1 MTKIADVIKLK
12 TGYANFVELKSA
24 FEATQE
30 NADRMDM
37 YRPTKAH
44 RDAFQRICR
53 GLTHPND
60 KKFYLLSGSY
70 GTGKSHLCLMTAN
83 VLSRSSG
90 DPEIVGFHENYS
102 KLDPDRGRVLKNIRK
117 DGQYLVAICD
127 YHAGRQFQDVV
138 MKAIFEACEAK
149 GMDPGVI
156 TEFDEA
162 ERQLDEWE
170 SQGNQGGLRDFYQ
183 DFKKTLENISP
194 GLTVDQLRVKLKEY
208 DSKLLELFREAFL
221 KVTGGVEFQAQA
233 GNLIPIIKKLVKSPT
248 FKERFKGLAIFFDE
262 FGETLGEARYSKSIL
277 QGFMESLCKQ
287 EPNVL
292 FIGCIHKDFKAY
304 ADQFSQADAA
314 VMSARLTQVDLLNE
328 GIEEII
334 SAIVEIDKQSST
346 WKSEIGPKT
355 LVFDQLVPTCKSL
368 NLFPWIEDINH
379 IRERVLEDI
388 YGVHPMALSCLLKLS
403 SEIGS
408 DTRSTFTFFTGDV
421 DDKKGS
427 YAEFI
432 KSADLTLPAG
442 QLNMY
447 TTPQLFTFFSK
458 ELSQSNPELREGQRQ
473 SVNGY
478 YASLDALRKAAE
490 GELLGF
496 HEDKRI
502 DVLKTI
508 LIYQLCQI
516 PADLETIQFG
526 LYCLSGSDKSQ
537 VKAYLKE
544 MDKSGAVFFRQQSKT
559 YELAASSGEDPY
571 AMIERFKSNQKLHPN
586 DMVAAFIEEGSG
598 GRVTE
603 FSEAKGY
610 NLSFTEDKRFK
621 THFVRG
627 KDLSDNLWDEYQQEN
642 EDNLNKPGKS
652 YEGTL
657 VYALCETEG
666 DINLVKEAIK
676 TIKEKNIIVAIPHSP
691 QPFSDLLLKV
701 KACRHFLPPHEAEKI
716 SAQTE
721 SRLRS
726 MLENTVDGYLD
737 LLKRKYQS
745 VVAGDEAGWF
755 GEAGDILVDR
765 PKQSHIP
772 ADMLCE
778 KLFTQH
784 SRIKHADLNLSHDE
798 KWRLGKNPAL
808 KQAINGLLKVEKI
821 MIDNGNPD
829 NHGEKRYLEKVL
841 LKGAGALKKTE
852 SAGSANYFVCETD
865 ADKIHTD
872 FPVLKELFS
881 RLAKLNPGQS
891 FSVGAYLT
899 EVSRPP
905 YGAGGTTLML
915 TIAHLLR
922 AYGERLVLYKDSTMM
937 IELSI
942 QDYEELAQLIADP
955 VPKSVLMIRNI
966 SAVQEKLVEIAA
978 LTVGAQ
984 PLKHGETRSL
994 NSAYDH
1000 LNDWWRNLPTVAKIV
1015 GLYSKDQAAHLTTLK
1030 NVLDGMNSSTDRF
1043 DFILEQIP
1051 TVYGDASLSDAKVT
1065 KIGESFSA
1073 DVKLLNSGEHL
1084 AQSQVASAVC
1094 KLFGGQ
1100 GDLIECEKVVSKW
1113 YKNLNSNQREPFRY
1127 DNEEAKQLLIH
1138 MADQSLSFGDKI
1150 FSKLPSDYHFGTL
1163 KEWTALRVQ
1172 DYMSL
1177 FKQAKS
1183 EIEAAK
1189 TVVPKPN
1196 IKEGVLEV
1204 RDKDKVTVDVP
1215 VGASQIIYT
1224 IDGTDPKQS
1233 DTAMTT
1239 ETPINLSALLKGRS
1253 NLKVQLLAVDT
1264 EGNKSDTVNAEIVS
1278 KERKFEIQM
1287 EADFFGEKATF
1298 KWPED
1303 RDDLFIVLKSV
1314 LQYGLEKG
1322 LINEADLKKVD
1333 SALTEMQKNN

>member
-12 TGYANFVELKSA
+12 SGYANFVELKSA

-90 DPEIVGFHENYS
+90 DPEIAGFHENYS

-127 YHAGRQFQDVV
+127 YHSGRQFQDVV
-138 MKAIFEACEAK
+138 MKAIFEACEAR
-149 GMDPGVI
+149 GLDPGVI

-162 ERQLDEWE
+162 ERQLKEWE
-170 SQGNQGGLRDFYQ
+170 SQGSKGGQRDFYK
-183 DFKKTLENISP
+183 DFQNALENISP
-194 GLTVDQLRVKLKEY
+194 GLTIDQLRSKLKEY
-208 DSKLLELFREAFL
+208 HSELLNVFREAFK
-221 KVTGGVEFQAQA
+221 KVTGGVEFHAQA
-233 GNLIPIIKKLVKSPT
+233 GNVIPIIKKLVKSPG

-262 FGETLGEARYSKSIL
+262 FGATLEKGAYSKDIL
-277 QGFMESLCKQ
+277 QGFMESICKQ

-292 FIGCIHKDFKAY
+292 FIGCIHKDFKTY
-304 ADQFSQADAA
+304 ADQFSTDDAA

-334 SAIVEIDKQSST
+334 SAIVEIDKQSAT
-346 WKSEIGPKT
+346 WKNEIGPKT

-388 YGVHPMALSCLLKLS
+388 YGVHPMTLSCLLKLS

-421 DDKKGS
+421 DDKEGS

-432 KSADLTLPAG
+432 KSADLTMPAG

-447 TTPQLFTFFSK
+447 TTPQLFTFFKK
-458 ELSQSNPELREGQRQ
+458 EFSQSNPELREGQRQ

-502 DVLKTI
+502 DVLRTI

-516 PADLETIQFG
+516 PTDLETLQFG
-526 LYCLSGSDKSQ
+526 LYCLSGSDKNQ

-571 AMIERFKSNQKLHPN
+571 AMIERFKSNQKLHPDN
-586 DMVAAFIEEGSG
+586 MVSAFIEEGSG
-598 GRVTE
+598 GRFSE

-627 KDLSDNLWDEYQQEN
+627 KDLSENLWAGFQQDY
-642 EDNLNKPGKS
+642 EDNLSKPAKS
-652 YEGTL
+652 FEGTL

-666 DINLVKEAIK
+666 DVNLAKEAIK
-676 TIKEKNIIVAIPHSP
+676 TIKAKNLIVAIPHSP
-691 QPFSDLLLKV
+691 QPFSELLLKV
-701 KACRHFLPPHEAEKI
+701 KACRHFLPPNEAEKI

-726 MLENTVDGYLD
+726 ILENPVDGYLD
-737 LLKRKYQS
+737 MLKRKYQS
-745 VVAGDEAGWF
+745 VIAGDEAIWF
-755 GEAGDILVDR
+755 GEVGEVLVDR
-765 PKQSHIP
+765 PKQSHKP

-784 SRIKHADLNLSHDE
+784 SRIKHADLNFCHDE

-808 KQAINGLLKVEKI
+808 KQAVNGLLRIEKI
-821 MIDNGNPD
+821 MIDNGNPA

-841 LKGAGALKKTE
+841 FKGAGALRKTE
-852 SAGSANYFVCETD
+852 SVGTSSYFECEMDTV
-865 ADKIHTD
+865 KIHAD
-872 FPVLKELFS
+872 FPVLKELYS
-881 RLAKLNPGQS
+881 RLAKLSPGQS
-891 FSVGAYLT
+891 FQVGSFLT

-905 YGAGGTTLML
+905 YGAGGTSLML
-915 TIAHLLR
+915 IIAHLLK
-922 AYGERLVLYKDSTMM
+922 AYGERLVLYKDSTKS
-937 IELSI
+937 IEQSI
-942 QDYEELAQLIADP
+942 VDYEELAQLISDP

-966 SAVQEKLVEIAA
+966 SALQKKLVEIVAT
-978 LTVGAQ
+978 TVGASQ
-984 PLKHGETRSL
+984 LKHGETRSL
-994 NSAYDH
+994 SSAYDH
-1000 LNDWWRNLPTVAKIV
+1000 LNNWWSNLPTVAKIA
-1015 GLYSKDQAAHLTTLK
+1015 GLYTKDHQVRLTTLK
-1030 NVLDGMNSSTDRF
+1030 NVLDGMNPSTDRF
-1043 DFILEQIP
+1043 DFILEQLP
-1051 TVYGDASLSDAKVT
+1051 KVYQDAPLSEEKVT
-1065 KIGESFSA
+1065 KIGESFSE
-1073 DVKLLNSGEHL
+1073 DVKLLNSGEYL
-1084 AQSQVASAVC
+1084 AQSQVAGEIC
-1094 KLFGGQ
+1094 KVFGGK
-1100 GDLIECEKVVSKW
+1100 GDLVECEKNVSKW
-1113 YKNLNSNQREPFRY
+1113 YIGLNSNQRDPFRC
-1127 DNEEAKQLLIH
+1127 DNDEAKQLLIQ
-1138 MADQSLSFGDKI
+1138 MSDQSLSFGDMI
-1150 FSKLPSDYHFGTL
+1150 FSKLPADYHFGTVRD
-1163 KEWTALRVQ
+1163 WTSLRIQ
-1172 DYMSL
+1172 DYMAIL
-1177 FKQAKS
+1177 KQAKT

-1189 TVVPKPN
+1189 IVVPKP
-1196 IKEGVLEV
+1196 ILKEGVLEV
-1204 RDKDKVTVDVP
+1204 RDKDKVVVDVP

-1224 IDGTDPKQS
+1224 VDGTDPKQS
-1233 DTAMTT
+1233 DTAMTS
-1239 ETPINLSALLKGRS
+1239 EISINLSTLLKGRS
-1253 NLKVQLLAVDT
+1253 NVNVQLLAVDT
-1264 EGNKSDTVNAEIVS
+1264 EGNKSDIVTTEIVS

-1287 EADFFGEKATF
+1287 ETDLFVEKATF
-1298 KWPED
+1298 KPPVD

-1322 LINEADLKKVD
+1322 LLNEADLKKVE
-1333 SALTEMQKNN
+1333 SALNEIQKKV